1 MIITKRCLTNIAIDR
16 PLTYEVLVMF
26 LAEIEATLNSRPMN
40 VSVFNPNHFILGK
53 QLLYFS
59 PDSIK
64 GNHVTCRTCW
74 QSIQALTKMVWRYF
88 MREHLRMLPIRKK
101 WNKV

>member
-40 VSVFNPNHFILGK
+40 VSVFNPNRFILGK